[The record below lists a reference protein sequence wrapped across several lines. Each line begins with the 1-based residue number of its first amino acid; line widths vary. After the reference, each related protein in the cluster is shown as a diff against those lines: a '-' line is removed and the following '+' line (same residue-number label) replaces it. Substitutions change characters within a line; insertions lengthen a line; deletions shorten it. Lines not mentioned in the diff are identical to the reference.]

1 MYLGGLGFR
10 AIGSILKIKLP
21 NGLPMIK
28 EWGSKVSLAQS
39 PTPIA
44 VVELDEMHRYIG
56 SKKTA
61 VGYGLLLIDL
71 QDGLSGLRVEAEE
84 QKQV

>member
-1 MYLGGLGFR
+1 MGQQ
-10 AIGSILKIKLP
+10 SKLTSEP
-21 NGLPMIK
+21 N
-28 EWGSKVSLAQS
+28 
-39 PTPIA
+39 PIS

-56 SKKTA
+56 SKKIT

-71 QDGLSGLRVEAEE
+71 QDGSSRLCVRAEE